1 MKSLHSLCALFISTC
16 SIVAADEGA
25 IQSALLDD
33 RSIYTVPVGTNR
45 VTTISFPGPISA
57 MDGAGVTMDVRV
69 PGQFQLAHSRGS
81 SFLSVRALV
90 PKATAN
96 LNIRWNKRT
105 YVFELVE
112 SSTPVLSLILEAKPV
127 SLTPQSTPALT
138 PTRLLSLLDKAK
150 AFPLLKKQQPDA
162 VSEVDFMAYPERGSV
177 SDYNEY
183 EIRLEEAFRFNAE
196 DTLVFRALL
205 RNKTAQAI
213 TYRPG
218 SFALRVGNRLYH
230 QSVSD
235 APGVIPANGESTV
248 YFAITGTPDGGR
260 NELSL
265 KNSFSVVIVRFST
278 PKEETQP
285 PVQSQENK

>member
-1 MKSLHSLCALFISTC
+1 MKSLNNVCALFLSVF
-16 SIVAADEGA
+16 SIAAADDGA
-25 IQSALLDD
+25 IQNAPLDD
-33 RSIYTVPVGTNR
+33 RTIYSVPVGTNR
-45 VTTISFPGPISA
+45 VTTISFPGSISA
-57 MDGAGVTMDVRV
+57 IDGAGVTMDAKVS
-69 PGQFQLAHSRGS
+69 GQFQLAHSRGT

-90 PKATAN
+90 SKATAN

-112 SSTPVLSLILEAKPV
+112 SSTPVLSLILEAKPA
-127 SLTPQSTPALT
+127 SQTPPSPLTLA

-162 VSEVDFMAYPERGSV
+162 VSDVDFVTYPERGSV

-205 RNKTAQAI
+205 KNKTAQAI

-248 YFAITGTPDGGR
+248 YFAITGTPDDGR

-265 KNSFSVVIVRFST
+265 KNSFSVVIERFSA
-278 PKEETQP
+278 PRAETQQP
-285 PVQSQENK
+285 PQSQEAK